1 MKLID
6 TNALI
11 VLVLGLIDP
20 SLISKNKRT
29 SIYSEGDFLKLVQVI
44 EDLDKL
50 ITIPNVWTEVDNLL
64 NRIGYLKY
72 EYVDQLKVLM
82 SQTEERYLSSN
93 IALSQAEFWS
103 LGITDT
109 LLLQVAKECD
119 LLITSDSELSD
130 FANANGINV
139 YDMVLERNKD
149 FF

>member
-1 MKLID
+1 M
-6 TNALI
+6 
-11 VLVLGLIDP
+11 
-20 SLISKNKRT
+20 
-29 SIYSEGDFLKLVQVI
+29 QVI

-130 FANANGINV
+130 FANANGVKV